1 MKGIYR
7 VFGNIFVMNILDGEK
22 DKNYIVEDIS
32 GNDEIRNFLFSLG
45 CFEGESIRIIKKM
58 KTNTIVKIKD
68 GRYAIDK
75 ELAKIISIKEGRQL

>member
-7 VFGNIFVMNILDGEK
+7 VFGKIFVMNILDGEK

-58 KTNTIVKIKD
+58 KTNIIVKIKD

-75 ELAKIISIKEGRQL
+75 ELAKIISIKEGR

>member
-1 MKGIYR
+1 
-7 VFGNIFVMNILDGEK
+7 MNILDGEK

-45 CFEGESIRIIKKM
+45 CFVGESIRIIKKM

-75 ELAKIISIKEGRQL
+75 ELAKIISIKEGR

>member
-1 MKGIYR
+1 MKVIYR
-7 VFGNIFVMNILDGEK
+7 VFVKIFVMNILDGEK

-75 ELAKIISIKEGRQL
+75 ELAKIISIKEGR

>member
-7 VFGNIFVMNILDGEK
+7 VFGKIFVMNILDGEK

-75 ELAKIISIKEGRQL
+75 ELAKIISIKKGR

>member
-1 MKGIYR
+1 
-7 VFGNIFVMNILDGEK
+7 MNILDGEK

-75 ELAKIISIKEGRQL
+75 ELAKIISIKEGR

>member
-7 VFGNIFVMNILDGEK
+7 VFGKIFVMNILDGEK

-75 ELAKIISIKEGRQL
+75 ELAKIISIKEGL

>member
-7 VFGNIFVMNILDGEK
+7 VFGKIFVMNILDGEK

-45 CFEGESIRIIKKM
+45 CFEGESIRIIKIM

-75 ELAKIISIKEGRQL
+75 ELAKIISIKEGR

>member
-7 VFGNIFVMNILDGEK
+7 VFGKIFVMNILDGEK

-75 ELAKIISIKEGRQL
+75 ELAKIISIKEGR

>member
-7 VFGNIFVMNILDGEK
+7 VFGKIFVMNILDGEK

-45 CFEGESIRIIKKM
+45 CFEGESIRIMKKM

-75 ELAKIISIKEGRQL
+75 ELAKIISIKEGR

>member
-7 VFGNIFVMNILDGEK
+7 FFGKIFAMNILDGEK

-32 GNDEIRNFLFSLG
+32 GDDEIRNFLFSLG
-45 CFEGESIRIIKKM
+45 CFEGESIKIIKKM

-75 ELAKIISIKEGRQL
+75 ELAKIINIKEGR